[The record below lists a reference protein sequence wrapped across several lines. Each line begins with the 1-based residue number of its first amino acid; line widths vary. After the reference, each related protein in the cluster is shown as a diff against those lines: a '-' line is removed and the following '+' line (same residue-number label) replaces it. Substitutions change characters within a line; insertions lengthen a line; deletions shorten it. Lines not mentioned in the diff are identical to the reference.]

1 MIYFAFV
8 HTHLLYGIEIYSFII
23 HLLHYFLVLFYAKN
37 KFLLACLLSVI
48 RFSKN
53 YEHATSIS

>member
-1 MIYFAFV
+1 M
-8 HTHLLYGIEIYSFII
+8 GICLFWQPSTSVII
-23 HLLHYFLVLFYAKN
+23 HLLHYFLVLFYVEN